1 MIINGQDTTKIT
13 YATSYLIT
21 DAKTNEIL
29 LRFDTIE
36 DCNFN
41 GSSTVTSYPTEYG
54 ISVTDYKY
62 KNSDSITAKG
72 LIARRQNNDSDVDL
86 IRNQLSLYQ
95 SGMYAMNIQM
105 KSGLREN
112 YTLENFSIPE
122 NLDNYSVLEVD
133 MTFKE
138 IPKFLQQQNRA
149 ASDND
154 TVETG
159 IVQSGSME

>member
-1 MIINGQDTTKIT
+1 MIIDGQDTSKIT

-21 DAKTNEIL
+21 DASTNDIVL
-29 LRFDTIE
+29 KFDTIE
-36 DCNFN
+36 DCNYK
-41 GSSTVTSYPTEYG
+41 GASTVTSYPTEYG
-54 ISVTDYKY
+54 IEVTDYKY

-72 LIARRQNNDSDVDL
+72 LIARRSNNDSDVDL
-86 IRNQLSLYQ
+86 IRNQLNMYI
-95 SGMYAMNIQM
+95 SGMYALNIQM

-112 YTLENFSIPE
+112 YTLEGYDIPE

-133 MTFKE
+133 MKFKE

-154 TVETG
+154 TVNTG
-159 IVQSGSME
+159 IVQSGGI

>member
-1 MIINGQDTTKIT
+1 MIIDGQDTSKIT

-21 DAKTNEIL
+21 DASTNDVVL
-29 LRFDTIE
+29 KFDTIE
-36 DCNFN
+36 DCNYK
-41 GSSTVTSYPTEYG
+41 GASTVTSYPTEYG
-54 ISVTDYKY
+54 IEVTDYKY

-72 LIARRQNNDSDVDL
+72 LIARRSNNDSDVDL
-86 IRNQLSLYQ
+86 IRNQLNMYI
-95 SGMYAMNIQM
+95 SGMYALNIQM

-112 YTLENFSIPE
+112 YTLEGYDIPE

-133 MTFKE
+133 MKFKE

-154 TVETG
+154 TVNTG
-159 IVQSGSME
+159 IVQSGGI